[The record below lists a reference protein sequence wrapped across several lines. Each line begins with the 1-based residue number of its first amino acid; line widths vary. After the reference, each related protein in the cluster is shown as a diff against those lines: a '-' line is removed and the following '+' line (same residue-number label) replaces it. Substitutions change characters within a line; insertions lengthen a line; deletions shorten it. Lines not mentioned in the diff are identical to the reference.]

1 METGPGP
8 TPLIITL
15 PQVMVCKVQLI
26 DTSDIFLDGW
36 QFIYGSDALLGVDGG
51 NSNTKLRKAN

>member
-1 METGPGP
+1 METGPRP

-15 PQVMVCKVQLI
+15 PQLMVCKVQLI

-36 QFIYGSDALLGVDGG
+36 QFISGSDALLGADDG